1 MLRPGARSLWT
12 IEFGNWSPSHLQ
24 AGCPGFPT
32 WTAFRFASSLG
43 SSTTQM
49 RTYHHSI
56 TIYSRKWT
64 RPLPLLLLPSGLA
77 QRIHSARSPVSG
89 PRTSQQL
96 RGFHATRPHR
106 DILFVSLSAFKA
118 ALLTVVRV
126 SLIFLPVAWRWG
138 MFKRFPRG
146 AWRLGGIPLVATCL
160 VLALGLNQ
168 SDKTARWRLL
178 LMSER
183 EELAWSNTRCVKIL
197 PSGLSNPDLLRRSR
211 AELYSSFTSVEEIIS
226 NDQCV
231 LMPPED
237 PRVEPVRRVIERLV
251 QTLNDDAPLSF
262 AQYLQEEMGSKVGSK
277 ESKRSKIVPSARI
290 EVANMPWVPE
300 KKMKKGTWDL
310 YCIDLPKINAFV
322 LSSKDFFVYSGLL
335 SLVEDDEN
343 LLAAL
348 LAHECVHLTE
358 RHSVE
363 ELGFLALSGVVFD
376 ILHGT
381 GWALTL
387 CFPMVGDAL
396 SAFFTFVDRKV
407 GQRAYSRKLKTEA
420 DELGLEL
427 MARAGFN
434 THASITLWEI
444 LNEVEQ
450 DVQERGEHG
459 KIIDDIALLRTH
471 PSGEQRLDNL
481 KKHLPA
487 AIKLYEHTL
496 REKEGQ
502 LAAEHRIREEEAEH
516 HRIQLEE
523 DEQRRAAAAA
533 AREGQQQQ
541 KQQA

>member
-1 MLRPGARSLWT
+1 MLRPGARSLWA

-106 DILFVSLSAFKA
+106 DIFVSLPAFKI

-183 EELAWSNTRCVKIL
+183 EELAWSNTR
-197 PSGLSNPDLLRRSR
+197 
-211 AELYSSFTSVEEIIS
+211 VEEIIS

-300 KKMKKGTWDL
+300 KMKKGTWDL

-335 SLVEDDEN
+335 SLLEDDEN

-459 KIIDDIALLRTH
+459 KIVDDIALLRTH

-481 KKHLPA
+481 KKYLPA

-496 REKEGQ
+496 REK
-502 LAAEHRIREEEAEH
+502 
-516 HRIQLEE
+516 
-523 DEQRRAAAAA
+523 
-533 AREGQQQQ
+533 
-541 KQQA
+541 

>member
-1 MLRPGARSLWT
+1 MLRPGPRSLWT
-12 IEFGNWSPSHLQ
+12 IGFGNWSPSHLQ

-32 WTAFRFASSLG
+32 LTAFRFASSLG
-43 SSTTQM
+43 SSTTQT
-49 RTYHHSI
+49 RTYHPSI
-56 TIYSRKWT
+56 TIYRRKWT
-64 RPLPLLLLPSGLA
+64 RPLPLPLLPSGLA
-77 QRIHSARSPVSG
+77 QRIHSARPPVSAL
-89 PRTSQQL
+89 RTTQQL
-96 RGFHATRPHR
+96 RGFHTTRPHR
-106 DILFVSLSAFKA
+106 DVLFVSVPAFKS

-138 MFKRFPRG
+138 MFKRFPKG

-160 VLALGLNQ
+160 VLALGLNH

-183 EELAWSNTRCVKIL
+183 EELAWSNTR
-197 PSGLSNPDLLRRSR
+197 
-211 AELYSSFTSVEEIIS
+211 FEETIS

-262 AQYLQEEMGSKVGSK
+262 AQYLQEEMGSKVGSQ

-290 EVANMPWVPE
+290 EVANMPWIPETSNPE

-343 LLAAL
+343 LLAAV

-376 ILHGT
+376 VLRGT
-381 GWALTL
+381 AWALTL
-387 CFPMVGDAL
+387 SFPMVGDAL

-407 GQRAYSRKLKTEA
+407 GQRAYSRKLETEA

-427 MARAGFN
+427 MARAGFDPR
-434 THASITLWEI
+434 ASITLWEI

-459 KIIDDIALLRTH
+459 KIVDHIALLRTH
-471 PSGEQRLDNL
+471 PSSEQRLDNL

-487 AIKLYEHTL
+487 AIQLYEHTL

-502 LAAEHRIREEEAEH
+502 LAAEHRIREQEAEH
-516 HRIQLEE
+516 HRIQQEE

-533 AREGQQQQ
+533 ARKATGQAREGQQQQ